1 MPKVVIE
8 LPSGVRREFVEL
20 QVRRAI
26 EAEMARLAFVEDV
39 AKKLNLDEEDLEEIE
54 ALREEAWR
62 EFKRELGLG

>member
-8 LPSGVRREFVEL
+8 IPPGVRRDFIEL

-26 EAEMARLAFVEDV
+26 EAEVARLAFVEDV
-39 AKKLNLDEEDLEEIE
+39 AKRLNLDEEDLEEIE
-54 ALREEAWR
+54 ALREEAWQ

>member
-26 EAEMARLAFVEDV
+26 EVEMARLAFVEDV
-39 AKKLNLDEEDLEEIE
+39 AKRLNLEEEDIKKIE
-54 ALREEAWR
+54 ALREEAWQ
-62 EFKRELGLG
+62 EFKT